1 MKVLIEKEFGG
12 DGGKVGAYIDAEAL
26 QVKVSYP
33 LIKVIQPATNALD
46 GLLDKLKAAIPGTWD
61 DALIDKLKDEY
72 KADLVKFLAE

>member
-12 DGGKVGAYIDAEAL
+12 DGGKVGAYIEDEAL